1 MEDGDWMEVDD
12 GVVAVSDMIVF
23 LLFVLFAEQKV
34 FCLVFSASVSGRLFG
49 VTTVG
54 DKEFRR

>member
-1 MEDGDWMEVDD
+1 MEVDD